1 MTFVGTATVT
11 VADGGL
17 GARAQADLPLAVM
30 GCSSS
35 GTAATPSLVQT
46 PADAIAQYGHGPL
59 VEAIC
64 TILRYGAG
72 PVVGCRAATTTA
84 GSESAVAAVGTGTA
98 VLSVTTSGARDAY
111 GIKILI
117 TKAGASLAAATAAM
131 QLSIDGGLTYGEE
144 TAVPTGGVFTVG
156 NTGVG
161 VTFADGTFVVN
172 DTYSITCA
180 APVANSANLSAA
192 LTALLGSTIDHE
204 GVFVVGPVTGTIY
217 TALTALVAAAEAN
230 GVYRW
235 LLCEPRVQSVGGGE
249 SVATFTA
256 AIIADFADDSSPHGA
271 VCAGEALQLSA
282 GIGGTHRRNVGR
294 LYAARLASIAASG
307 RTQRLA
313 ESPMRVRSGA
323 VAGIDAAALY
333 HDMRTLTSL
342 TSGRFCGLQSI
353 VGRTGYYCTVRSTAA
368 TGSDLTDIA
377 RLRVIKAAQRA
388 LLGILTA
395 QIGDTVPLL
404 STGRIQPATA
414 AALDAQLGAA
424 FSREMEGMISSSSVA
439 VDRTNDIATTS
450 TLLASFRAVPLGY
463 TVAITATVGFQIG
476 GV

>member
-1 MTFVGTATVT
+1 MTFVGNATVA

-17 GARAQADLPLAVM
+17 GARAQADLPIAVM

-35 GTAATPSLVQT
+35 GAAATPSLVQT

-64 TILRYGAG
+64 AILRYGAG
-72 PVVGCRAATTTA
+72 PVVACRATTTA
-84 GSESAVAAVGTGTA
+84 AGSEGSVSQVGTGTA
-98 VLSVTTSGARDAY
+98 ALSVTTSGARDAY
-111 GIKILI
+111 GIRVKI
-117 TKAGASLAAATAAM
+117 TKAGADLAAATAAM

-144 TAVPTGGVFTVG
+144 IAVPVGGVFVVG

-161 VTFADGTFVVN
+161 VTFADGTFVV
-172 DTYSITCA
+172 DDVYAITTT
-180 APVANSANLSAA
+180 APTANQANLS
-192 LTALLGSTIDHE
+192 TALSALLASTIDHE

-217 TALTALVAAAEAN
+217 SALTALVAAAEAN

-235 LLCEPRVQSVGGGE
+235 LLCEPRVQAGDSVG
-249 SVATFTA
+249 TFTA
-256 AIIADFADDSSPHGA
+256 AIISDFADDASPHGA

-294 LYAARLASIAASG
+294 IYAARLASIAASG

-313 ESPMRVRSGA
+313 ESPMRVRSGP

-333 HDMRTLTSL
+333 HDMRVLTSL
-342 TSGRFCGLQSI
+342 TGGRFCGLQSI
-353 VGRTGYYCTVRSTAA
+353 VGRAGYYCTTRSTAA

-395 QIGDTVPLL
+395 QIGDSVPLT

-450 TLLASFRAVPLGY
+450 TLLASFRMVPLGY